1 MIHEIREKSYEIEIK
16 SKQVF
21 LSPVRDEYS
30 KEKFINKEEYVE
42 IIKRAHKRLKF
53 MSVAPSR
60 SNNSFFKA
68 PSLLKKIVLEIKAI
82 REGNFII
89 MDDDKSCLS

>member
-1 MIHEIREKSYEIEIK
+1 
-16 SKQVF
+16 
-21 LSPVRDEYS
+21 
-30 KEKFINKEEYVE
+30 
-42 IIKRAHKRLKF
+42 

-89 MDDDKSCLS
+89 MDDDRSCLS